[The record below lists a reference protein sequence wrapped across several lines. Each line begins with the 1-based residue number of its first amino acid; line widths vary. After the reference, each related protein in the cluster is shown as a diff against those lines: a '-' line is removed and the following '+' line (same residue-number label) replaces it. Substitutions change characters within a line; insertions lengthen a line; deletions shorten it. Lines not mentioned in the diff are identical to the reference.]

1 MIPPLFPLIQLAAFC
16 AGENSRMY
24 RLAPFIPLKY
34 SFFFPVSTPIYYFL
48 VLPDIE
54 RHNEFKKNNS
64 DKIMYTAVYFVLPTT
79 VWPLI
84 YSFIRYYGHQ
94 SKSLRKAMLASK
106 PQIEIVDDE

>member
-1 MIPPLFPLIQLAAFC
+1 MSLGTFGRRIVGLAAFC

-64 DKIMYTAVYFVLPTT
+64 DKIMY
-79 VWPLI
+79 
-84 YSFIRYYGHQ
+84 YGHQ